1 MEFQPH
7 GRAVTRFALC
17 NEVVRELPFER
28 QCAFAAALGYD
39 GVEVAPFT
47 LGPDPHL
54 LPAERRG
61 ELRRAASEAGAPVMG
76 LHWLLVVPEGL
87 SITSGDRAL
96 RIRTL
101 DIMRRLIGLCAD
113 LGGRYLVHGSPKQ
126 RRLEPGRETEGRAWA
141 AEAFAAAAEAAG
153 AAGLVYCVEPLAAE
167 EANYV
172 TSVAEAAELVRAIG
186 HPALRTMVDCA
197 AATRGDDGDPAALL
211 RQWLPTGLIAHV
223 HANDTNRRGPGEGQL
238 AFRPILAALRAG
250 LYEGA
255 VGVEPFIYEPDG
267 PACAARAIGYLR
279 GCIDPGG

>member
-1 MEFQPH
+1 M
-7 GRAVTRFALC
+7 TRFALC

-28 QCAFAAALGYD
+28 QCAFAASVGYD
-39 GVEVAPFT
+39 GLEVAPFT
-47 LGPDPHL
+47 LGPEPHL
-54 LPAERRG
+54 LPARRRD
-61 ELRRAASEAGAPVMG
+61 ELRRAASDAGVPVLG

-87 SITSGDRAL
+87 SITSPDAAL
-96 RIRTL
+96 RARTL
-101 DIMRRLIGLCAD
+101 DVVRRLVDLCAD
-113 LGGRYLVHGSPKQ
+113 LGGGYLVHGSPKQ
-126 RRLEPGRETEGRAWA
+126 RRLEPGREADGRAWA
-141 AEAFAAAAEAAG
+141 AEAFAAAAQEAA

-255 VGVEPFIYEPDG
+255 VAVEPFIYEPDG

-279 GCIDPGG
+279 GCLDPGG